1 MGNERE
7 QILELTRTLLV
18 DFFEKGDVRLLLE
31 LMASDILWL
40 GGMENMTA
48 QGKKNVL
55 PFYQTARKGDMIPFH
70 MTNQRYDAMELAP
83 GVWLGQ
89 GMSDCTTDSKD
100 KLLLH
105 EYQRCTFIFRR
116 TGEKA
121 PREWEISYLHQSIAY
136 KGLEKDEFMPFEK
149 GLSTYRKLRNFETG
163 TVSKTDQAQL
173 LQEVDAFL
181 QGIPERIQ
189 ETLVFLS
196 YIQQF
201 SFAAARF
208 YQGDFPDSKTLRQE
222 YGFLA
227 HLLFA
232 AGPDTYTFH
241 PLLQQIL
248 QQRSHRLTPFLRSW
262 MRRKAALWYLQEEDW
277 DAAFSEARKMVEK
290 EGDILLEAVHRGG
303 LKLLSHY
310 APDAVLN
317 TARKIPMAVKLHHMD
332 ACLQVLLYI
341 VLNLE
346 NSEAEEGL
354 ENFMAD
360 VPASYAYRPYDEI
373 AFWILEGALAVPNLD
388 AMLPFFQKA
397 AALAQKHLVKLPRE
411 YFTVVTRG
419 VCSPLSL
426 YYRRSGSLEKNCA
439 ALKKIFEACG
449 KAIQDVDVPLW
460 KTLLD
465 GEYAYL
471 TGKLDVAA
479 SLMSSFLQT
488 DFRTP
493 DEQEGGCVAMFLMPR
508 ILAFQGKQTP
518 EECRKLSNIL
528 HQLMSKTETPLWANN
543 LHIIAAYLCSIVETP
558 RERIQK
564 ELDQLVTMPHYPAI
578 GPMRHTTRRQLLLK
592 LGKYSTVTFTDE
604 TPPPSPSDYSSQKNR
619 LYDNIILAAAEDK
632 LGNGKAAMALLRKIL
647 REAKADNVILPF
659 AEYREILEPYLQ
671 ELSFDPNLSRMAEA
685 ILSLQ
690 MHKLRTETFQPVLLT
705 KREQAFVKC
714 VAAGKTNRE
723 IAEEYC
729 LAEVTVKKTMS
740 RIYQKYG
747 VTNRTGLIAA
757 LLGH

>member
-262 MRRKAALWYLQEEDW
+262 MRRKAVLWYLQEEDW

-354 ENFMAD
+354 ENFRAD

-388 AMLPFFQKA
+388 AMLPFFRKA

-558 RERIQK
+558 
-564 ELDQLVTMPHYPAI
+564 
-578 GPMRHTTRRQLLLK
+578 
-592 LGKYSTVTFTDE
+592 
-604 TPPPSPSDYSSQKNR
+604 PPSPSDYSSQKNR

>member
-439 ALKKIFEACG
+439 ALKEIFEACG

-460 KTLLD
+460 KTLLE

-471 TGKLDVAA
+471 TG
-479 SLMSSFLQT
+479 
-488 DFRTP
+488 
-493 DEQEGGCVAMFLMPR
+493 
-508 ILAFQGKQTP
+508 
-518 EECRKLSNIL
+518 
-528 HQLMSKTETPLWANN
+528 
-543 LHIIAAYLCSIVETP
+543 
-558 RERIQK
+558 
-564 ELDQLVTMPHYPAI
+564 
-578 GPMRHTTRRQLLLK
+578 
-592 LGKYSTVTFTDE
+592 
-604 TPPPSPSDYSSQKNR
+604 
-619 LYDNIILAAAEDK
+619 
-632 LGNGKAAMALLRKIL
+632 
-647 REAKADNVILPF
+647 
-659 AEYREILEPYLQ
+659 
-671 ELSFDPNLSRMAEA
+671 
-685 ILSLQ
+685 
-690 MHKLRTETFQPVLLT
+690 
-705 KREQAFVKC
+705 
-714 VAAGKTNRE
+714 
-723 IAEEYC
+723 
-729 LAEVTVKKTMS
+729 
-740 RIYQKYG
+740 
-747 VTNRTGLIAA
+747 
-757 LLGH
+757 

>member
-1 MGNERE
+1 
-7 QILELTRTLLV
+7 
-18 DFFEKGDVRLLLE
+18 
-31 LMASDILWL
+31 MASDILWL

-262 MRRKAALWYLQEEDW
+262 MRRKAVLWYLQEEDW
-277 DAAFSEARKMVEK
+277 DAAFSEARKWWK
-290 EGDILLEAVHRGG
+290 RKATSCWRLSTGEA
-303 LKLLSHY
+303 
-310 APDAVLN
+310 
-317 TARKIPMAVKLHHMD
+317 
-332 ACLQVLLYI
+332 
-341 VLNLE
+341 
-346 NSEAEEGL
+346 
-354 ENFMAD
+354 
-360 VPASYAYRPYDEI
+360 
-373 AFWILEGALAVPNLD
+373 
-388 AMLPFFQKA
+388 
-397 AALAQKHLVKLPRE
+397 
-411 YFTVVTRG
+411 
-419 VCSPLSL
+419 
-426 YYRRSGSLEKNCA
+426 
-439 ALKKIFEACG
+439 
-449 KAIQDVDVPLW
+449 
-460 KTLLD
+460 
-465 GEYAYL
+465 
-471 TGKLDVAA
+471 
-479 SLMSSFLQT
+479 
-488 DFRTP
+488 
-493 DEQEGGCVAMFLMPR
+493 
-508 ILAFQGKQTP
+508 
-518 EECRKLSNIL
+518 
-528 HQLMSKTETPLWANN
+528 
-543 LHIIAAYLCSIVETP
+543 
-558 RERIQK
+558 
-564 ELDQLVTMPHYPAI
+564 
-578 GPMRHTTRRQLLLK
+578 
-592 LGKYSTVTFTDE
+592 
-604 TPPPSPSDYSSQKNR
+604 
-619 LYDNIILAAAEDK
+619 
-632 LGNGKAAMALLRKIL
+632 
-647 REAKADNVILPF
+647 
-659 AEYREILEPYLQ
+659 
-671 ELSFDPNLSRMAEA
+671 
-685 ILSLQ
+685 
-690 MHKLRTETFQPVLLT
+690 
-705 KREQAFVKC
+705 
-714 VAAGKTNRE
+714 
-723 IAEEYC
+723 
-729 LAEVTVKKTMS
+729 
-740 RIYQKYG
+740 
-747 VTNRTGLIAA
+747 
-757 LLGH
+757 